1 MNKFAKIF
9 PLNFPLI
16 LAILLSVG
24 SAKSFAQNSDK
35 KGTVPPLKELFAQ
48 AKWDEVLRRTEKE
61 NGSLKP
67 EEQGFQLLARA
78 MALYQKKSWLQ
89 LAKVAANVKTKTS
102 VWDDYADYY
111 MAEAFYN
118 LNRYRD
124 AREAIDK
131 IKKDR
136 TNQKLFTDAQVLN
149 AKVVLAEGRFTEA
162 KLVLSK
168 FEKSMRNQPEFP
180 SILWE
185 VARAEKGLKNQGGFC
200 GRLMKLYKDYP
211 DSDVVKNWGPF
222 FDENKFESR
231 ETMCSFGW
239 ADLQSRIKS
248 LLRAGLVDKAKKEV
262 DAVVQRAQGQ
272 KTYEIDRIR
281 AHFMVHEGEVN
292 AAMDLMAPYFQDR
305 QTDAS
310 YLNLM
315 ASAAARAGDSSTA
328 IGTYQKIYK
337 LSPGSK
343 MGRQA
348 LFQAAF
354 LSYQFQDYDGAT
366 RRFREFLG
374 KHKGSG
380 LSVDAEWHLS
390 WISYLKN
397 DYSKALEGF
406 AALKSR
412 LTRKRSSNRSQTVE
426 RIDYW
431 TAMAHLK
438 LKNYKE
444 ARPLFDE
451 IAKSGSGD
459 AYYSLAAKER
469 LKQLNE
475 PKLTEPEVPV
485 KMVKTPP
492 SSRWLAF
499 VNQTPVQSPWKSM
512 LTAFDNS
519 RRWAKASPRTNE
531 AEGETEET
539 MTATTSLEGV
549 PQVDDSESEEAVSEV
564 VATIAEP
571 EATEEDKSIPLS
583 SSQDPRIV
591 QRLERARQLI
601 ALDMQDYAKWELY
614 EIERRTSNKDYLKA
628 LMTEYEKVGHFNR
641 SSRIATDSFGA
652 IRRSGGIEGQRNFWE
667 KAYPKAHVQYVSE
680 YSRKFGIPP
689 EMVWAIM
696 RAESSYKKDAISPVG
711 ALGLMQVMPKTG
723 TKISELMGDKN
734 FEPRSLLEPQMAI
747 KVGTKYLS
755 RMFKVFEGNRALVAA
770 SYNAGPH
777 RVLLWLSRFGTLDE
791 DEFIEHIPFVETRNY
806 VKKVMAN
813 YQVYAHLYSNQKE
826 VFPEVA
832 RPLNIKVKEPV
843 PTKETWEDI

>member
-1 MNKFAKIF
+1 MNMNCGKGFLAVLALF
-9 PLNFPLI
+9 LPL
-16 LAILLSVG
+16 
-24 SAKSFAQNSDK
+24 SAGYSTVYAQDK
-35 KGTVPPLKELFAQ
+35 KNPPPLKELFAQ

-61 NGSLKP
+61 NSNLKP
-67 EEQGFQLLARA
+67 EEQGFQLFARA
-78 MALYQKKSWLQ
+78 MALYQKKSWLA
-89 LAKVAANVKTKTS
+89 LSKVAASIKTKTN

-111 MAEAFYN
+111 MAEAFFN

-124 AREAIDK
+124 AREAIEK
-131 IKKDR
+131 IKKER
-136 TNQKLFTDAQVLN
+136 TNQKLFTDAQVLH
-149 AKVVLAEGRFTEA
+149 AKVVLAEGRFNDA

-168 FEKSMRNQPEFP
+168 FEKSMRNQPEYP
-180 SILWE
+180 NILWE
-185 VARAEKGLKNQGGFC
+185 VARAEKGLKNQSGFC
-200 GRLMKLYKDYP
+200 SRLMKLYKDYP
-211 DSDVVKNWGPF
+211 DADVVKSWGPF
-222 FDENKFESR
+222 FDENKFDSR

-248 LLRAGLVDKAKKEV
+248 LLTAGLVDKAKKEV

-281 AHFMVHEGEVN
+281 AHFMIHEGEVN

-305 QTDAS
+305 QNDGS
-310 YLNLM
+310 YLALM

-328 IGTYQKIYK
+328 IGTYQKIYR
-337 LSPGSK
+337 LAPNSK
-343 MGRQA
+343 VGRNA

-366 RRFREFLG
+366 RRFREFLA

-380 LSVDAEWHLS
+380 LAIDAEWHLS

-406 AALKSR
+406 AALKNR
-412 LTRKRSSNRSQTVE
+412 LVKKRARSRSQTVE
-426 RIDYW
+426 RIEYW
-431 TAMAHLK
+431 MAMSHLK
-438 LKNYKE
+438 LKNFKE
-444 ARPLFDE
+444 ARPLFEE
-451 IAKSGSGD
+451 IAKSGNAD
-459 AYYSLAAKER
+459 YYSMAAQQR
-469 LKQLNE
+469 IKQLNE
-475 PKLTEPEVPV
+475 PTLQAPDAPLRMSNTP
-485 KMVKTPP
+485 KTGGVIQQ
-492 SSRWLAF
+492 RWLAF
-499 VNQTPVQSPWKSM
+499 TTQTPAQSSWKSM
-512 LTAFDNS
+512 LTAFDNN
-519 RRWAKASPRTNE
+519 RRWAKTE
-531 AEGETEET
+531 EVETESEET
-539 MTATTSLEGV
+539 LTATTPLEGV
-549 PQVDDSESEEAVSEV
+549 PRVDDNESEEV
-564 VATIAEP
+564 VTEDPQEAPVAEA
-571 EATEEDKSIPLS
+571 EGVEEEKTAPLS

-601 ALDMQDYAKWELY
+601 TLDLQDYAKWELY

-628 LMTEYEKVGHFNR
+628 LMVEYEKVGHFNR
-641 SSRIATDSFGA
+641 SSRIATDAFGG
-652 IRRSGGIEGQRNFWE
+652 IRRSGGIEGQRAFWE
-667 KAYPKAHVQYVSE
+667 KAYPKAHVQYVNE
-680 YSRKFGIPP
+680 YARKFGIPS

-734 FEPRSLLEPQMAI
+734 FEPRSLLEPLPAV
-747 KVGTKYLS
+747 KVGSKYLS

-777 RVLLWLSRFGTLDE
+777 RVLSWLSRFGSLDL

-813 YQVYAHLYSNQKE
+813 YQVYAHLYSNQKD

>member
-1 MNKFAKIF
+1 MNIRF
-9 PLNFPLI
+9 PQILVLS
-16 LAILLSVG
+16 LAILLPFSV
-24 SAKSFAQNSDK
+24 ANTQEK
-35 KGTVPPLKELFAQ
+35 KGSIPPLKELFTQ

-61 NGSLKP
+61 NPNLKP
-67 EEQGFQLLARA
+67 EEQGFQLFARA

-89 LAKVAANVKTKTS
+89 LSKVAASIKTKTN
-102 VWDDYADYY
+102 VWDDYADYW
-111 MAEAFYN
+111 MAESFFN

-131 IKKDR
+131 ISKDR
-136 TNQKLFTDAQVLN
+136 TNNKLFTDAQVLN
-149 AKVVLAEGRFTEA
+149 AKVVLAEGKFNDA
-162 KLVLSK
+162 KKILSK
-168 FEKSMRNQPEFP
+168 FEKSMRNQPEYP
-180 SILWE
+180 QILWE
-185 VARAEKGLKNQGGFC
+185 VARAERGLKNQGGFC

-239 ADLQSRIKS
+239 ADLQARIKS
-248 LLRAGLVDKAKKEV
+248 LLTAGLVDKAKKEV

-281 AHFMVHEGEVN
+281 AHFMIHEGEVN
-292 AAMDLMAPYFQDR
+292 AAMELMAPYFQDR
-305 QTDAS
+305 QTDGS

-328 IGTYQKIYK
+328 IGTYQRIYK
-337 LSPGSK
+337 LAPNSK
-343 MGRQA
+343 TGRQA

-366 RRFREFLG
+366 RRFREFLS

-380 LSVDAEWHLS
+380 LAVDAEWHLS

-397 DYSKALEGF
+397 DYPKALEGF
-406 AALKSR
+406 AALKNR
-412 LTRKRSSNRSQTVE
+412 LTRKRSSSRSQTVE
-426 RIDYW
+426 RIEYW
-431 TAMAHLK
+431 MAMAHLK

-444 ARPLFDE
+444 ARPLFEE
-451 IAKSGSGD
+451 IAKSGNGD
-459 AYYSLAAKER
+459 KYYSMAARER

-475 PKLTEPEVPV
+475 PRLTAPEVPV
-485 KMVKTPP
+485 KMAKAPVN
-492 SSRWLAF
+492 RWLAF

-519 RRWAKASPRTNE
+519 RRWAQASPRTSDGE
-531 AEGETEET
+531 AETEET

-549 PQVDDSESEEAVSEV
+549 PRTDEAESEDAVTEEAV
-564 VATIAEP
+564 ATTAEP
-571 EATEEDKSIPLS
+571 ESVEEDKTIPLS

-628 LMTEYEKVGHFNR
+628 LMVEYEKVGHFNR
-641 SSRIATDSFGA
+641 SSRIATDAFAA
-652 IRRSGGIEGQRNFWE
+652 IRKSGGIEGQRAFWE
-667 KAYPKAHVQYVSE
+667 KAYPKAHQVFVTE
-680 YSRKFGIPP
+680 YARKFGIPP

-734 FEPRSLLEPQMAI
+734 FEPRSLLEPQSAV
-747 KVGTKYLS
+747 KVGAKYLS

-777 RVLLWLSRFGTLDE
+777 RVLSWLSRFGTLDE

-813 YQVYAHLYSNQKE
+813 YQVYAHLYSNQKD

-832 RPLNIKVKEPV
+832 RPLNFKVKEPV